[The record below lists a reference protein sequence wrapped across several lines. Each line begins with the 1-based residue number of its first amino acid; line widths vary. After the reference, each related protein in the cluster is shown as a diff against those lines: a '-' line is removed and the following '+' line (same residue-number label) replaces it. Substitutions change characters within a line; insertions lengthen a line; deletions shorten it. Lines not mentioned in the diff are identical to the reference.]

1 MPGMFDFLMSDDPR
15 QQAYNA
21 MAFGLLAN
29 KGNFGQAFGQ
39 AGMNAMEVGQQA
51 KQAAFNRKLLEA
63 KVADEQAQAQL
74 RQIEAA
80 RKMKLMDMVQKAL
93 GAQSTGEGP
102 SALSLANDATLQA
115 TGGAPLATTAS
126 ADVQSRMMPAAQQ
139 QAASRPASQVPSL
152 NPLAVAMDLM
162 SNDGKKIGEW
172 INDRTKPDW
181 VMVDTG
187 SGIKLVNRNDLN
199 APREWKK
206 EPTPGEAASDQWRR
220 FTFSN
225 LSAEQQQRLALD
237 QQNAAREASVANYNT
252 GIPMQSMSGGAT
264 PAQVGQ
270 PPMPSGTLQS
280 GDPLLM
286 QKIIADAQK
295 SGINKALFNVG
306 GMRGEM
312 NVPQGQEQAAS
323 ASSGQSEA
331 APLEAM
337 AARTSPERPV
347 VSMVSPKERQTLL
360 VEEPKAK
367 SVVEA
372 GLQVTERIKNIA
384 NELKDHKGLSSIVG
398 RINQYEQL
406 DWRDDTVNA
415 RALQRALVNQI
426 GIQALNDMRQMSKSG
441 GAVGQVTEKE
451 WPILQQSIAAL
462 MEAQTP
468 GAYRDALRNVIK
480 QVDESQSRIRAIYE
494 NTYGGKLDYKPAP
507 HISQDG
513 TKASGSVGSGGG
525 LTPAEQQELEQL
537 RKRFGK

>member
-1 MPGMFDFLMSDDPR
+1 MPGMFDFLMTDDPR

-51 KQAAFNRKLLEA
+51 KQAVFNRKLLEA

-80 RKMKLMDMVQKAL
+80 RKTKLMDILEKAL
-93 GAQSTGEGP
+93 GGQPAAEGP

-115 TGGAPLATTAS
+115 TGGAPLATMAS

-181 VMVDTG
+181 AMVDTG
-187 SGIKLVNRNDLN
+187 SGIKLVNRNDPN
-199 APREWKK
+199 TPREFQKT
-206 EPTPGEAASDQWRR
+206 PTPGESQNQAWREYA
-220 FTFSN
+220 FKN
-225 LSAEQQQRLALD
+225 LSEEQKRQLAISE
-237 QQNAAREASVANYNT
+237 QNAAREAAVAHYNT
-252 GIPMQSMSGGAT
+252 GIPMPAMAGGGQ
-264 PAQVGQ
+264 PPVPVGQ
-270 PPMPSGTLQS
+270 PPMLSGPLQS

-312 NVPQGQEQAAS
+312 NVPQGQPQTQGEPTPQPAV
-323 ASSGQSEA
+323 SESYMGSFSKA
-331 APLEAM
+331 NKDK
-337 AARTSPERPV
+337 PV
-347 VSMVSPKERQTLL
+347 ISMVSPKERQQLIVDEPQAASL
-360 VEEPKAK
+360 V
-367 SVVEA
+367 SA
-372 GLQVTERIKNIA
+372 GLQMSGRIKSLA
-384 NELKDHKGLSSIVG
+384 EDLKNHPGLKNIVG
-398 RINQYEQL
+398 KIDQYPAMDIWPSTRE
-406 DWRDDTVNA
+406 A
-415 RALQRALVNQI
+415 RALQDALVNQI
-426 GIQALNDMRQMSKSG
+426 GVQALNDMRQMSKSG
-441 GAVGQVTEKE
+441 GAVGQVTERE

-462 MEAQTP
+462 NKAQTP
-468 GAYRDALRNVIK
+468 EGYKTALSNLINQVEGSMSRVKAAYEK
-480 QVDESQSRIRAIYE
+480 
-494 NTYGGKLDYKPAP
+494 TYGPLNYESVPYVP
-507 HISQDG
+507 S
-513 TKASGSVGSGGG
+513 SGSSESKTIKWGD
-525 LTPAEQQELEQL
+525 LQ
-537 RKRFGK
+537 